1 MTTPLPKD
9 LPVEL
14 SASSALSPCVPPLVA
29 YLAQVPD
36 PRDPRGVRHPL
47 VAILSLLTCGLLCG
61 ARSLAAVADWGRDH
75 SGALTAALG
84 FTRPQTP
91 CGATLHNLLQKV
103 DWTSLERPLRQWTE
117 AVLAT
122 LPQPEAS
129 EESPAPEA
137 VAIDGKT
144 LRGALKLEAEVVAL
158 VSALSHRLG
167 LTLGAVEISDADE
180 IGAVETLL
188 ENLVLT
194 GSVVTLDALHTQR
207 KTAQLILAGGGHYL
221 MMVKGNQPQLEAAIH
236 AQLAAGEGGNE
247 GALAERVAQG
257 LGDRASVEVNNQGHG
272 RLETRTL
279 VAVSVSATPLDWP
292 GAAQVFRL
300 DRSAW
305 RGPKNQRAE
314 ETVYG
319 VTSLPRTT
327 AGPAELLRYVRGH
340 WAIENRSHWV
350 RDVTFGEDASLIRT
364 GKLPQTLALFRT
376 VAINCLRRTGAR
388 NIARE
393 TRRLAARPWE
403 CLCHLGLL
411 PEN

>member
-9 LPVEL
+9 LPIDL
-14 SASSALSPCVPPLVA
+14 AAPCALSPCVAPLVA

-47 VAILSLLTCGLLCG
+47 PAILSMLTCALLCG

-75 SGALTAALG
+75 SGTLTVALG
-84 FTRPQTP
+84 FTRPKTP

-103 DWTSLERPLRQWTE
+103 DWTALERPLRQWAE
-117 AVLAT
+117 AVLTT
-122 LPQPEAS
+122 LPQPKEPEVIPS
-129 EESPAPEA
+129 PEA
-137 VAIDGKT
+137 VALDGKI

-194 GSVVTLDALHTQR
+194 GRVVTLDALHTQR
-207 KTAQLILAGGGHYL
+207 KTAELILSGGGHYV
-221 MMVKGNQPQLEAAIH
+221 MAVKGNQPQLEAAVRK
-236 AQLAAGEGGNE
+236 QLAGAASEAGDW
-247 GALAERVAQG
+247 ARAAESHR
-257 LGDRASVEVNNQGHG
+257 GHG
-272 RLETRTL
+272 RLETREL
-279 VAVSVSATPLDWP
+279 VAVSVSAAAVAWP

-300 DRSAW
+300 ERLAW
-305 RGPKNQRAE
+305 RGPKNERAE

-319 VTSLPRTT
+319 VTSLPRAV
-327 AGPAELLRYVRGH
+327 AGPAELLGYVRGH
-340 WAIENRSHWV
+340 WSIENRSHWV
-350 RDVTFGEDASLIRT
+350 RDVTFAEDASHLRT
-364 GKLPQTLALFRT
+364 GKLPQTLALFRM
-376 VAINCLRRTGAR
+376 VALNCLRRTGAR

-403 CLCHLGLL
+403 CLRHLGLL
-411 PEN
+411 PNN